1 MVEKSAKKNN
11 TIHSFHEDH
20 ELENILKKNIN
31 LKKEN
36 IQTISCIMQL

>member
-1 MVEKSAKKNN
+1 MVEKVAKKNN

-20 ELENILKKNIN
+20 ELEKYFKKKYKF
-31 LKKEN
+31 KKEN

>member
-1 MVEKSAKKNN
+1 MVEKVAKNN

-20 ELENILKKNIN
+20 ELENILKKYKF
-31 LKKEN
+31 KKEN